1 MDANTRLLCA
11 GAAVLLLLLALTG
24 LGGAWLLRRR
34 RAAQIRARLK
44 TQLGGSRTV
53 TKPSPPLYHHP
64 QFSMMQSSSIP
75 FIPVTLAHSQSKVYD
90 LKPPAAH
97 AGQHLYR
104 TPSQSSKHAK
114 FLAVNLPNTQ
124 H

>member
-1 MDANTRLLCA
+1 
-11 GAAVLLLLLALTG
+11 
-24 LGGAWLLRRR
+24 
-34 RAAQIRARLK
+34 
-44 TQLGGSRTV
+44 
-53 TKPSPPLYHHP
+53 
-64 QFSMMQSSSIP
+64 MMQSSSIP

-90 LKPPAAH
+90 LKPPPAH

-114 FLAVNLPNTQ
+114 FLAVNLQNTQ